1 MLKTLARWLTVAILL
16 LLIALALFSR
26 EGAWWRWLTKGGW
39 HTTARISSLTLQER
53 TWAQIAWRYVENNTQ
68 PQTGLVNGSD
78 KQPRATLWQ
87 MGDTLIALLAARELG
102 LVKEAEFDARLTPL
116 LGTLNRLTLTDDGS
130 PGRLYSTQTATPVDF
145 SGKPAASGWSA
156 KDMARLMLALRLTA
170 ERAPQYGEYIDKIIL
185 RWNFCPVLDKDGE
198 LWSASLQNGQRTIRE
213 ELRLGDSEYAAS
225 AFRLWGFPAGKAFSP
240 PTRNVIMYQRRLAV
254 DDRDPRTTWQPV
266 ALSTL
271 PAMLPGLEFGW
282 QPPGVPEEVQKAM
295 RERAEGIWLSQK
307 TRWTQDKVLTAR
319 ADFSLTQAPWH
330 VEDTVWGNGYAWNTL
345 GDDGKYYPRL
355 AQVTT
360 KAVFVLWTLWE
371 TEYTDALMA
380 VTTHLNDPQRGW
392 FEGRVEATGDVN
404 ATLTLSTNAMVLE
417 ALFYKHNA
425 GPLFKNGLAD
435 DNSYFAHRATDE
447 FNPPRRCL
455 PGERVIRS
463 AP

>member
-1 MLKTLARWLTVAILL
+1 M
-16 LLIALALFSR
+16 
-26 EGAWWRWLTKGGW
+26 
-39 HTTARISSLTLQER
+39 
-53 TWAQIAWRYVENNTQ
+53 
-68 PQTGLVNGSD
+68 
-78 KQPRATLWQ
+78 
-87 MGDTLIALLAARELG
+87 
-102 LVKEAEFDARLTPL
+102 
-116 LGTLNRLTLTDDGS
+116 
-130 PGRLYSTQTATPVDF
+130 ATPGIR
-145 SGKPAASGWSA
+145 SG
-156 KDMARLMLALRLTA
+156 
-170 ERAPQYGEYIDKIIL
+170 
-185 RWNFCPVLDKDGE
+185 
-198 LWSASLQNGQRTIRE
+198 
-213 ELRLGDSEYAAS
+213 
-225 AFRLWGFPAGKAFSP
+225 
-240 PTRNVIMYQRRLAV
+240 
-254 DDRDPRTTWQPV
+254 TTG
-266 ALSTL
+266 ST
-271 PAMLPGLEFGW
+271 
-282 QPPGVPEEVQKAM
+282 
-295 RERAEGIWLSQK
+295 
-307 TRWTQDKVLTAR
+307 T
-319 ADFSLTQAPWH
+319 
-330 VEDTVWGNGYAWNTL
+330 
-345 GDDGKYYPRL
+345 RL

>member
-1 MLKTLARWLTVAILL
+1 M
-16 LLIALALFSR
+16 
-26 EGAWWRWLTKGGW
+26 
-39 HTTARISSLTLQER
+39 
-53 TWAQIAWRYVENNTQ
+53 
-68 PQTGLVNGSD
+68 
-78 KQPRATLWQ
+78 
-87 MGDTLIALLAARELG
+87 
-102 LVKEAEFDARLTPL
+102 
-116 LGTLNRLTLTDDGS
+116 
-130 PGRLYSTQTATPVDF
+130 
-145 SGKPAASGWSA
+145 
-156 KDMARLMLALRLTA
+156 
-170 ERAPQYGEYIDKIIL
+170 
-185 RWNFCPVLDKDGE
+185 
-198 LWSASLQNGQRTIRE
+198 
-213 ELRLGDSEYAAS
+213 
-225 AFRLWGFPAGKAFSP
+225 
-240 PTRNVIMYQRRLAV
+240 IMYQRRLAV